1 MPKSYYTILLCLSAA
16 LTPFAAQADGPWLGN
31 GIKSGEPTQHS
42 IVIWTRLTAKPDISA
57 DGIPWS
63 KESPKKVGDG
73 IRFDA
78 PQIPDGKTI
87 GDMAY
92 ALPGAPGEVR
102 LNYWPEET
110 RNMSVTTDWAA
121 VSSDSDFTHQ
131 FRLSGLE
138 PNTRYACII
147 DARVP
152 GAGVPSH
159 QARGTFRTAPHP
171 DVPTAVSFAVV
182 TGQEFWRR
190 DDAVNGHKIY
200 PVMEALDPHFF
211 VHTGDIVYFDKAG
224 PWSVDVA
231 QARHKWHRMYALPF
245 QRSFHNKVSSYFL
258 RDDHETWQNDCW
270 PTMDNKKMGE
280 LTYADGVNIFFEQ
293 VPGPDRN
300 KPYRTIRWG
309 KDLQIWLVE
318 GRDYRSPNTDPD
330 GPDKTIWGREQMA
343 WFKETVRASD
353 ATFRVLISPTPVV
366 GPDRKTGKN
375 DNHSNEAFA
384 HEGNELRDFMASQ
397 KNMVVL
403 CGDRHWQYVS
413 IDPKTGLREY
423 SSGPTSDLHA
433 GGFRMD
439 LREPMHQYLNIIG
452 GFMTCTAERRDDAP
466 VLILRHYN
474 VAGEVVNEDVLTQE
488 TISQH

>member
-1 MPKSYYTILLCLSAA
+1 MPKNLYILLSLSFLGGLVSAYA
-16 LTPFAAQADGPWLGN
+16 EGPYLGN
-31 GIKSGEPTQHS
+31 GIKSGEPTHDS
-42 IVIWTRLTAKPDISA
+42 IRIWTRLTARPDISA
-57 DGIPWS
+57 DGIPWD
-63 KESPKKVGDG
+63 KGPPKQHDG
-73 IRFDA
+73 KYTHNEN
-78 PQIPDGKTI
+78 QIPEGKTI
-87 GDMAY
+87 DDMAY

-110 RNMSVTTDWAA
+110 RNMSVSTEWSA
-121 VSSDSDFTHQ
+121 VSADDDFTHQ
-131 FRLSGLE
+131 FRLSGLK
-138 PNTRYACII
+138 PNTRYECIV
-147 DARVP
+147 DARIP
-152 GAGVPSH
+152 DAGVPTH
-159 QARGTFRTAPHP
+159 QVRGTFRTAPSP
-171 DVPTAVSFAVV
+171 EVPTAVTFAVV

-190 DDAVNGHKIY
+190 DDDVSGHKIY

-211 VHTGDIVYFDKAG
+211 VHTGDVVYLDKAG
-224 PWSVDVA
+224 PWSVNVA
-231 QARHKWHRMYALPF
+231 QARHKWHRMYALPY
-245 QRSFHNKVSSYFL
+245 QRAFHNKVSSYFL

-270 PTMDNKKMGE
+270 PTMDNNKMGE

-293 VPGPDRN
+293 VPGPDRE

-330 GPDKTIWGREQMA
+330 GPGKTIWGAEQMA
-343 WFKETVRASD
+343 WFKETVRQSD
-353 ATFRVLISPTPVV
+353 AAFRVLISPTPVV
-366 GPDRKTGKN
+366 GPDRKQGKN

-403 CGDRHWQYVS
+403 CGDRHWQYAS

-423 SSGPTSDLHA
+423 CSGPTSDLHA

-452 GFMTCTAERRDDAP
+452 GFMTCTAERRDDVP

-474 VAGEVVNEDVLTQE
+474 VAGEVVNEDVLTVDMLAEQP
-488 TISQH
+488 